1 MEDYLLSATKQY
13 CGTFFLLN
21 NPLSLH
27 CLCEKNIYLIYSMH
41 IAVGFHVPDDAAAA
55 VEDLC
60 LAVPSLSSVDHIP
73 LFLGVEF
80 RTKIA
85 YAEGLLGIKTHFAY
99 AQNRGGKGHGYVE
112 VDAITWE
119 WGTLKRWSC
128 KPGSVISVHYT
139 TLV

>member
-1 MEDYLLSATKQY
+1 
-13 CGTFFLLN
+13 
-21 NPLSLH
+21 
-27 CLCEKNIYLIYSMH
+27 MH

-85 YAEGLLGIKTHFAY
+85 YAEGLLGIKTHCICAEQGWKRAWLCGSRRNY
-99 AQNRGGKGHGYVE
+99 MGMRHAK
-112 VDAITWE
+112 A
-119 WGTLKRWSC
+119 LK
-128 KPGSVISVHYT
+128 
-139 TLV
+139 L